1 MVGYAYVG
9 TKLAAHADATFGLTG
24 QYVLGCRSRRRRR
37 GTVAPTI
44 QPEDLPRR
52 KAHNE
57 VEDQTKCV
65 VVQRDS

>member
-9 TKLAAHADATFGLTG
+9 TKLAAHADATFGSIG
-24 QYVLGCRSRRRRR
+24 QYVLKCSNRRRRQ
-37 GTVAPTI
+37 GTAAPNI
-44 QPEDLPRR
+44 RSGDLPRR

-57 VEDQTKCV
+57 VEDQIKCV